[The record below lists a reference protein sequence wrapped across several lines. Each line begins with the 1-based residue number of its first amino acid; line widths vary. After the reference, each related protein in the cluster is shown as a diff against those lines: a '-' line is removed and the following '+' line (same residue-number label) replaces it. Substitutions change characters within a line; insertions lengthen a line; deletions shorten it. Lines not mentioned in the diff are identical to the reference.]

1 MRAELRGG
9 MRAPAGHGHWGRGPR
24 SHPRVRRARRRR
36 VGRVGV
42 FAVTA
47 LAGAL
52 LAGPSPR
59 FDERGQATPLA
70 IDRPTP
76 RRHDSDGARMRAAT
90 AMPVRAHPATGD
102 TVITPP
108 PAVFDAPA
116 APAAPPP
123 PALGEV
129 PPTVRA
135 RGGVWAVVVGIDDYP
150 GSGSDLR
157 AAVNDARDV
166 DAALA
171 QYGVPAEH
179 RLLVVDRQASAATI
193 SAALDWL
200 VARAGPGSTAVFF
213 YAGHVR
219 KLDAGSE
226 TMVGADG
233 RLVRDTDLARHLAG
247 LQASRTWLAIAGCY
261 GGGFAEALAPG
272 RILTAASD
280 ADSLAYENAAYGRS
294 YLVEFMVRRAMIE
307 GRAGESIEA
316 SFAWAVDTL
325 RRERPDRLPVQY
337 DEADGELR
345 LGNPPAPR
353 PQPAPEPSEHAPAPT
368 EPDPAPDDP
377 QDDCVLRFG
386 TLVGCG
392 DR

>member
-1 MRAELRGG
+1 MRASSS
-9 MRAPAGHGHWGRGPR
+9 PP
-24 SHPRVRRARRRR
+24 
-36 VGRVGV
+36 VG
-42 FAVTA
+42 AY
-47 LAGAL
+47 
-52 LAGPSPR
+52 S
-59 FDERGQATPLA
+59 
-70 IDRPTP
+70 
-76 RRHDSDGARMRAAT
+76 AA
-90 AMPVRAHPATGD
+90 GD

-116 APAAPPP
+116 APTAPPP
-123 PALGEV
+123 PGLGAA

-150 GSGSDLR
+150 GSRSDLR

-179 RLLVVDRQASAATI
+179 RLLIVDRQASAATI
-193 SAALDWL
+193 TAALDWL

-219 KLDAGSE
+219 KLDRDSE

-233 RLVRDTDLARHLAG
+233 GLVRDHDLARHLAG
-247 LQASRTWLAIAGCY
+247 LEASRTWLAIAGCY
-261 GGGFAEALAPG
+261 GGGFVEALGPG
-272 RILTAASD
+272 RILTGASD

-294 YLVEFMVRRAMIE
+294 YLVEFMVRRAMLE
-307 GRAGESIEA
+307 GRAGGSIEA

-353 PQPAPEPSEHAPAPT
+353 PQPAPEPSEQAPAPT
-368 EPDPAPDDP
+368 EPDPAPDDRHE
-377 QDDCVLRFG
+377 DCVLRIG

-392 DR
+392 DRR